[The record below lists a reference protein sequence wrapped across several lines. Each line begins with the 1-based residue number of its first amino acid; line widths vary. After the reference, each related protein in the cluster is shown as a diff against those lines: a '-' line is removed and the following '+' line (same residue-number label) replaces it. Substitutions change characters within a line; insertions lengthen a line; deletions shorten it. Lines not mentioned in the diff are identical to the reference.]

1 LILRT
6 LTFFDFSH
14 ATFRAIRSFDV
25 IFRQVLA
32 KIRPEL
38 DKSGIDAHGVDDV
51 LHDLEKV
58 RASSQREKFEEEKI

>member
-1 LILRT
+1 MPP
-6 LTFFDFSH
+6 
-14 ATFRAIRSFDV
+14 
-25 IFRQVLA
+25 QVMA

-58 RASSQREKFEEEKI
+58 RASTQQKKSGEKNLSGFDTLRPYLY

>member
-1 LILRT
+1 MIC
-6 LTFFDFSH
+6 
-14 ATFRAIRSFDV
+14 
-25 IFRQVLA
+25 RQVLA

-58 RASSQREKFEEEKI
+58 RGRFIQTEKIWRKNLGGFDIFLPRIELESFSRI